1 MEGCKIVTYTP
12 QWRGAL
18 RKYMHKVFESYS
30 DAYIDYCLDHAGG
43 RNPSLLAVNEKEEI
57 VGCHLYYCT
66 KALVNGEEIETQWG
80 HDTYLNEEYRKEIG
94 VDFLLARKKIPAFGV
109 GLTKTNTK
117 MRKLMKSVFLKGVFN
132 YYTITPAILLSPFQ
146 KLFHLK
152 TAVTNVDSV
161 VVSETIFKRV
171 YSSDSVRIPNG
182 GYWYKGYYD
191 LDFIRDAKFLDY
203 RFFKCAVH
211 DYRVYATDEA
221 YFVVR
226 LSSYRGMP
234 ALMLSDYRYNPAQQ
248 QLADAI
254 MKAVLKLARLSGLG
268 IVYFVCGDKRI
279 DSFFK
284 HRMCL
289 KTPMDFIT
297 SYNIAENTSF
307 VLSGGDSDAEF
318 LKA

>member
-1 MEGCKIVTYTP
+1 MEGCKIVTYSP
-12 QWRGAL
+12 LWRSAL
-18 RKYMHKVFESYS
+18 QKYMRKVFERYS
-30 DAYIDYCLDHAGG
+30 DAYIDYCLDHAGD
-43 RNPSLLAVNEKEEI
+43 RVPSILAVNNQDEV

-80 HDTYLNEEYRKEIG
+80 HDTYLDEEYRKEIG

-109 GLTKTNTK
+109 GLTKTNAK

-146 KLFHLK
+146 KLFHMK
-152 TAVTNVDSV
+152 SAVSNVDCV
-161 VVSETIFKRV
+161 AVSDTIFKRV
-171 YSSDSVRIPNG
+171 YSVDSLKIPNG
-182 GYWYKGYYD
+182 GFWYKGYND
-191 LDFIRDAKFLDY
+191 LDFIRDTEFLDY
-203 RFFKCAVH
+203 RFFKSAVH
-211 DYRVYATDEA
+211 DYRVYATDNA

-234 ALMLSDYRYNPAQQ
+234 ALMLSDYRYNPSKPK
-248 QLADAI
+248 LAGELI
-254 MKAVLKLARLSGLG
+254 KAVLKLARLSGLG
-268 IVYFVCGDKRI
+268 IVYFVCGDKRV

-284 HRMCL
+284 HRMYL

-297 SYNIAENTSF
+297 SYKMAEDTTF
-307 VLSGGDSDAEF
+307 ILSGGDSDAEF